1 MSTTPTILGPN
12 GDPLPP
18 ATGKAIEPFSR
29 QITHSEAIDLV
40 KSGKAFTPEAVL
52 EVQKMAGRIV
62 PREDDLIAHGYDV
75 TKRHDD
81 RRGARSQGV
90 SFSSIWDRNRG
101 KPKPTPITVE
111 TLRIMSNRAEWI
123 RAIIK
128 TRKNQIGK
136 VGWSIV
142 PKDEDDKSASTQ
154 ALCDRL
160 TKLFKR
166 PTMYGSRPT
175 SMSWRHFIGMILE
188 DVLVLDAGCVEK
200 ERTRGGTICAL
211 YPVDGGTIRPNI
223 DEKGGYYDDA
233 YVQVVDGVVTARFGM
248 EELVYIAD
256 NPQTD
261 VRFAGYGMSPLEHL
275 VVTVTA
281 ELYAS
286 KFNASYFEKGAV
298 PEGLL
303 NLGEDV
309 PPEDVDAFR
318 LYWMNEV
325 MGKPW
330 AIPILAG
337 KGVEWVQW
345 RDNNRDMQF
354 MEYQAWLLKKACAVY
369 QISPQEVGELED
381 VNRSTA
387 DSQDETN
394 ESKSIEPILSLL
406 KDAIDVEIIG
416 EHGEGVGDWV
426 EFSWDEEGESVEEIN
441 AKYESAVEAGAA
453 TRAEWRE
460 ELGMETPDEGTPGAE
475 GLSMFLTSAD
485 LKPLPSK
492 EDAAL
497 LSTAKQ
503 QEREDEQKQ
512 KELEG
517 GGQPSDMPWK
527 PGQQGDPAIAGA
539 QRDHDE
545 AAGIGVRHDGPPPD
559 VGKVAPHGRDRDPA
573 LSGRSDDL
581 TAYLADAQRQML
593 EDVAAIL
600 HLPADELV
608 GAVEAS

>member
-1 MSTTPTILGPN
+1 VSTTTRSILGPD
-12 GDPLPP
+12 GEPLGP
-18 ATGKAIEPFSR
+18 AAGTQLEPFSR
-29 QITHSEAIDLV
+29 QITHREAIDLV
-40 KSGKAFTPEAVL
+40 KSGRAYTPEAVL
-52 EVQKMAGRIV
+52 EVQKAAGRVV
-62 PREDDLIAHGYDV
+62 PRDDDLIGHAYDV
-75 TKRHDD
+75 EKRGDD

-90 SFSSIWDRNRG
+90 SFTSIWDRNRG

-111 TLRIMSNRAEWI
+111 TLRLMSNRAEWV

-136 VGWSIV
+136 VPWAIV
-142 PKDEDDKSASTQ
+142 PKDKDDKSASTEK
-154 ALCDRL
+154 LIERL
-160 TKLFKR
+160 TKMFKR
-166 PTMYGSRPT
+166 PQMYGSRPT
-175 SMSWRHFIGMILE
+175 SMSWRHFIGMLLE
-188 DVLVLDAGCVEK
+188 DVLVLDAGCIEK
-200 ERTRGGTICAL
+200 ERTRGGSICAL
-211 YPVDGGTIRPNI
+211 YPVDGATIRPNI

-261 VRFAGYGMSPLEHL
+261 VRFAGYGLSPLENL
-275 VVTVTA
+275 VITVTA

-354 MEYQAWLLKKACAVY
+354 MEYQTWLLKKACAVY
-369 QISPQEVGELED
+369 QISPQEVGLIED

-387 DSQDETN
+387 DSQEGTN

-426 EFSWDEEGESVEEIN
+426 EFEWESEGASAEEVN
-441 AKYESAVEAGAA
+441 AKFQPAVEAGAA

-460 ELGMETPDEGTPGAE
+460 ELGMDTPEEGTPGAE
-475 GLSMFLTSAD
+475 GLDMFLTSGD
-485 LKPLPSK
+485 VKPLPSK
-492 EDAAL
+492 EDAEL

-503 QEREDEQKQ
+503 QEREDEQAQ
-512 KELEG
+512 KEAEG
-517 GGQPSDMPWK
+517 AGQPSDMPWK
-527 PGQQGDPAIAGA
+527 PGEAGNPAIAAA
-539 QRDHDE
+539 QREHDD
-545 AAGIGVRHDGPPPD
+545 ANDIGVRHNGPPPD
-559 VGKVAPHGRDRDPA
+559 VGKVAPHTRDTAPGLTARQDD
-573 LSGRSDDL
+573 LSGILREKQHELL
-581 TAYLADAQRQML
+581 TELSG
-593 EDVAAIL
+593 IL
-600 HLPADELV
+600 GLPADELLE
-608 GAVEAS
+608 AVQG